1 MKKNYALIFFAFLCF
16 ILNGYSQTTIGIQ
29 DFETVPATPTMTY
42 TGGSIATG
50 TGPFPAGDNNFVSGS
65 QAIEVNNGTAVVE
78 FSSVNASSFTN
89 VYFTCRLASFSGSSG
104 NGSETSDEVIVEVST
119 DGGSTWSQE
128 LEVRGNLNCRW
139 SFDSGTGLATTTYD
153 GDNST
158 TVFAPAGGGNRTT
171 DGYST
176 LVVDGLPNSANL
188 RVRLTMNNNAGNEFW
203 IVDDAEILGTT
214 ACTDA
219 VDFANI
225 QFPTASPQTINV
237 GDNFTVFT
245 QGVEPGI
252 TDANATAPGAG
263 IEAWIGY
270 SSTNNDPS
278 VSAGWTWVPATY
290 NVDVGANDEFQ
301 AEIGS
306 GLAVGTY
313 YYASRWRLNGCTF
326 VYGGTG
332 GFWNNDSVE
341 LIVEPYQVDFCNLQ
355 FPGVGTITLGD
366 NFAVY
371 GQVFEPGVTP
381 GAGQGP
387 NITAEIGYSTTNT
400 DPSTWTDW
408 IPATYNNAC
417 ADCNGGQNDEY
428 FADLG
433 VAITT
438 AGTYYYATR
447 FTLNSGPFSYGGILA
462 DGSAGNFWDGTTY
475 ISGVLTVNNPP
486 VADVVI
492 TEIMYN
498 SPTPGTDQEWIEI
511 CNLNGTAEDI
521 SNYTIDI
528 NGTTQYTFPAATSIP
543 ANSCI
548 TVIIGNGTS
557 AFDCPFTP
565 TFNSGNGTDLLPN
578 SPSAAGVDI
587 EIVAPFG
594 VTADLANYDDA
605 DGADGNGS
613 TLHVIDATLD
623 NSDTGTNWQEVITGG
638 SPNDNTLISPCTVP
652 EIQLVYDSNTDQPCG
667 SFTIDFG
674 SQATGFDTDITFDID
689 NDGAADLNVTSFTFG
704 GANAADFSIVS
715 PATPFV
721 VSAGNTQTV
730 TVRFT
735 PSATGTRNATL
746 TINNDDADESA
757 CVVDLTGVGTTPEPE
772 INVEGNIGAFP
783 DIADEDTTPTG
794 IDNTLFAAQFIGS
807 SQEKTYRI
815 QNIGTDIL
823 NISNI
828 TVGGTNPGDFTI
840 TVAPAATVAVGGVT
854 IFEVSFSPLAAGVRE
869 ADIIITNDDSDENPY
884 NFRVQ
889 GTGNCVANA
898 ISITPQSGPVG
909 TVVTVTGTNLSSAT
923 ASFNGV
929 TATVNNISN
938 TEMEVIVPSGAL
950 TGNLEI
956 VDDLGCPGSEPF
968 TVIDTQIADC
978 EGGTALSE
986 LFISEVTDATYGSLT
1001 YIEIYNATG
1010 AAVNLANYEI
1020 RVYSNG
1026 NTGSFNAQTLSGTI
1040 NADDTFVLTI
1050 GTSGVLGN
1058 ALCATPGGD
1067 GSYGDQVSATLAGVN
1082 VDTNEHDFIGLY
1094 NSSTLVDAFGVF
1106 GDDDWMDSLGT
1117 SITGDRGF
1125 NFRRLNTA
1133 TPLPTTSFDEND
1145 WNIIDW
1151 AGSGSTSCISTNDY
1165 SDIGTF
1171 DFSTGTPPTITVQ
1184 PNLPMTN
1191 CDLTATISVSA
1202 TEGFAGGNALVY
1214 QWYFSAPGDT
1224 GWTSVANGATYSGA
1238 TSSNLNI
1245 LDALN
1250 LDEYQYYCEVRE
1262 NTVTCSSA
1270 SNAVQLNI
1278 ARTIWDGT
1286 TWSNGTPDI
1295 NTVAVIDGDYDTA
1308 SDGNFSAC
1316 QLIVNATYTLTIG
1329 ANSFVVVEN
1338 NLTVNGNVF
1347 MNSSGS
1353 FVQNNDSGIVDG
1365 AVLSDKTRIS
1375 VEKQTGFLN
1384 SYQEYTYWSSP
1395 VVGETIG
1402 DGLQEALD
1410 SRRFSFNA
1418 QNFLDATQESNNDNT
1433 ATPGQDDIDD
1443 NGDDWTS
1450 VNDATVMQ
1458 TGVGYASTH
1467 DPAIFFA
1474 PAQYIYVFQG
1484 AFNNGAIT
1492 VPIYRND
1499 AELNDNNWNFIG
1511 NPYPSAVDADL
1522 FLAANASIDQTVGAT
1537 NGAIFFWSHNTPAD
1551 GNTNGNEALNYAQ
1564 SDYAIINGTGQTAGG
1579 DGIVPDRF
1587 IPSGQGFFVSMTNA
1601 AASTTVSGT
1610 IETTDIVFNNSM
1622 RVTGNNAQFFRNSQV
1637 AEFNKLRIDLNSDN
1651 GVFNQI
1657 LIGYVDGATDGD
1669 DGMYYD
1675 AYKNLSANA
1684 NALIYSL
1691 LDDSTELK
1699 YAIQGKAP
1707 NNLNIDEIIPLGFFT
1722 IIDEPTLYTLSV
1734 AEVQGDFM
1742 TSNTVYLRDN
1752 LLGIVHDLSNSDYT
1766 FTSDPTEDNT
1776 RFEILFQP
1784 ETLSLTEN
1792 EISPNDLIISELNDG
1807 RVKFSVGQN
1816 NIIETVE
1823 IIDLLGR
1830 TIYKLKGND
1839 SEVIF
1844 DLSNLSQSAYIAK
1857 VGLSNG
1863 QIISKKAIKR
1873 Q

>member
-16 ILNGYSQTTIGIQ
+16 IFIGNSQTTIGIQ

-50 TGPFPAGDNNFVSGS
+50 TGPVPAGDNNFVSGT
-65 QAIEVNNGTAVVE
+65 QAIEVSNGTAVVE
-78 FSSVNASSFTN
+78 FSSVNASAYTN
-89 VYFTCRLASFSGSSG
+89 VYFTCRLASFSGTSG
-104 NGSETSDEVIVEVST
+104 NGADGADEVFVEVST

-128 LEVRGNLNCRW
+128 LEVRGNSNARW
-139 SFDSGTGLATTTYD
+139 SFDTGTGLATTTYD
-153 GDNST
+153 GDNNAT
-158 TVFAPAGGGNRTT
+158 LFVPAGGGNRTT

-176 LVVDGLPNSANL
+176 IVVDGLPNSANL
-188 RVRLTMNNNAGNEFW
+188 RVRLRMNNNSANEYW
-203 IVDDAEILGTT
+203 IADDAEILGTIS
-214 ACTDA
+214 CTDA

-225 QFPTASPQTINV
+225 QFPTASPQTITV
-237 GDNFTVFT
+237 GDNFTVFS
-245 QGVEPGI
+245 QGVEPGV
-252 TDANATAPGAG
+252 TNASAVAPGAG
-263 IEAWIGY
+263 IEVWIGY
-270 SSTNNDPS
+270 SSTDNDPS
-278 VSAGWTWVPATY
+278 VSSGWTWVPATY

-313 YYASRWRLNGCTF
+313 YYASRWRLNGCNF

-341 LIVEPYQVDFCNLQ
+341 LIVEADQVNFCNVDF
-355 FPGVGTITLGD
+355 PKTATITLGD
-366 NFAVY
+366 NHFVY
-371 GQVFEPGVTP
+371 AQAYEPGVTD
-381 GAGQGP
+381 AVGQGP
-387 NITAEIGYSTTNT
+387 GLEAWIGYNTVDNNPSIDPGWTWVAATYDSDWINNDQYVAEIGSSL
-400 DPSTWTDW
+400 P
-408 IPATYNNAC
+408 
-417 ADCNGGQNDEY
+417 
-428 FADLG
+428 
-433 VAITT
+433 
-438 AGTYYYATR
+438 AGTYYYASR
-447 FTLNSGPFSYGGILA
+447 FRLNGSEFSYGGIQA
-462 DGSAGNFWDGTTY
+462 DNVGNFWDPVTNN
-475 ISGVLTVNNPP
+475 SGILIINNPP

-498 SPTPGTDQEWIEI
+498 TPTPGTDQEWIEI
-511 CNLNGTAEDI
+511 CNLNGTPEDI
-521 SNYTIDI
+521 SNYTIDV
-528 NGTTQYTFPAATSIP
+528 NGTTQYTFPAATTIP

-548 TVIIGNGTS
+548 TVILGNGTG

-565 TFNSGNGTDLLPN
+565 TYNSGNATNVLPN

-613 TLHVIDATLD
+613 SLHVIDATLD
-623 NSDTGTNWQEVITGG
+623 NSDTSSNWQEVITGG

-652 EIQLVYDSNTDQPCG
+652 EIQLVDDSNTDQPCG

-674 SQATGFDTDITFDID
+674 SQAIGFDTDITFDID
-689 NDGAADLNVTSFTFG
+689 NDGSTDLNVTSFAFG

-757 CVVDLTGVGTTPEPE
+757 CVVDLTGVGTTPAPE

-783 DIADEDTTPTG
+783 DIADGDTTPTG

-815 QNIGTDIL
+815 QNIGTDVL

-840 TVAPAATVAVGGVT
+840 TVAPASTVAVGGVT
-854 IFEVSFSPLAAGVRE
+854 IFEVSFSPLAAGVRQ

-909 TVVTVTGTNLSSAT
+909 TVVTVTGTNLSTAT
-923 ASFNGV
+923 ALFNGV
-929 TATVNNISN
+929 NATVNNISN

-1010 AAVNLANYEI
+1010 AAINLSNYEI

-1026 NTGSFNAQTLSGTI
+1026 NTGSFNSQTLSGTI

-1133 TPLPTTSFDEND
+1133 TPLPTATFDEND

-1151 AGSGSTSCISTNDY
+1151 AGSGSTSCVATNDY

-1171 DFSTGTPPTITVQ
+1171 DFSTGNPPTITVQ
-1184 PNLPMTN
+1184 PNLPLTN
-1191 CDLTATISVSA
+1191 CDLTASISVTA
-1202 TEGFAGGNALVY
+1202 TEGFVGGNSLVY

-1224 GWTSVANGATYSGA
+1224 GWTAVTNGATYSGA
-1238 TSSNLNI
+1238 TAATLNI

-1278 ARTIWDGT
+1278 ARTVWDGT

-1295 NTVAVIDGDYDTA
+1295 NTVAVIDGAYDTA
-1308 SDGNFSAC
+1308 TDGNFSAC
-1316 QLIVNATYTLTIG
+1316 QLIINATYTLTIG
-1329 ANSFVVVEN
+1329 ANSFVEVEN
-1338 NLTVNGNVF
+1338 NLTVNGNIF
-1347 MNSSGS
+1347 MNTSGS

-1384 SYQEYTYWSSP
+1384 SFQEYTYWSSP

-1410 SRRFSFNA
+1410 TRRFSFNA
-1418 QNFLDATQESNNDNT
+1418 QNFLDATQETNNDNT

-1443 NGDDWTS
+1443 NGDDWTL

-1499 AELNDNNWNFIG
+1499 AEMNDNNWNFIG

-1551 GNTNGNEALNYAQ
+1551 GNTNGNEALNYTQ

-1579 DGIVPDRF
+1579 DGIFPDRF

-1622 RVTGNNAQFFRNSQV
+1622 RVTGNNAQFFRTSQINQY
-1637 AEFNKLRIDLNSDN
+1637 NKLRIDLTSDN
-1651 GVFNQI
+1651 GIFNQI
-1657 LIGYVDGATDGD
+1657 LIGYVDGATNED

-1707 NNLNIDEIIPLGFFT
+1707 SDLSIDEVIPLGFFS
-1722 IIDEPTLYTLSV
+1722 IIDEPTLYTISIASV
-1734 AEVQGDFM
+1734 EGDFM

-1752 LLGIVHDLSNSDYT
+1752 LLGVVHDLSNSDYV
-1766 FTSDPTEDNT
+1766 FTSDPMEDNT

-1792 EISPNDLIISELNDG
+1792 EISPNELIITELTDG
-1807 RVKFSVGQN
+1807 NVKFSIGN
-1816 NIIETVE
+1816 NLIIESVE

-1830 TIYKLKGND
+1830 VVYNLNGNS
-1839 SEVIF
+1839 SEEIF
-1844 DLSNLSQSAYIAK
+1844 DLSKLSQAPYIAK
-1857 VGLSNG
+1857 VSLSNG
-1863 QIISKKAIKR
+1863 QIITKKAIKR
-1873 Q
+1873 K